1 MSFAAT
7 WMNLDIILGKVSQKE
22 KDKYHIIS
30 HIWNLKYHAN
40 EYTYKTEMNSLT
52 NIRKQCMGT
61 KRNVEG
67 EIRSLGLRNTYY
79 YK

>member
-1 MSFAAT
+1 MAHIYNGILVIEKNKIMSFAAT

-30 HIWNLKYHAN
+30 PIWNLKYHAN

-52 NIRKQCMGT
+52 NIRK
-61 KRNVEG
+61 
-67 EIRSLGLRNTYY
+67 
-79 YK
+79 